1 MKKIVSILLV
11 ILLLSS
17 TLILSSCGWFPIAE
31 YQVKHYYPEGYTA
44 GFGPHHIYDPPYPR
58 FYWLET
64 YDELVEAMKSLESH
78 GSTFDKMAFSDY
90 EGELFDV
97 KYCITMRS
105 SEKVAFDENPYDRKA
120 SRVYIQSYAFFEDVT
135 LDELL
140 YSNVRNY
147 DYLTLSH
154 RGGDGEIDKFEPVPF
169 ENLTWEYMEDEDR
182 YYIMSGEN
190 LIFMIQRTK
199 NRETIEISDDVMEA
213 IVNSTV
219 CVGLE

>member
-44 GFGPHHIYDPPYPR
+44 GFGQHTIYDAPYPK

-78 GSTFDKMAFSDY
+78 GSTFNKMAFSDY

-97 KYCITMRS
+97 KYCITMSS
-105 SEKVAFDENPYDRKA
+105 SEKVAFGENPYDRKA
-120 SRVYIQSYAFFEDVT
+120 SRVFIQSYAFFENVT

-140 YSNVRNY
+140 YSYVGNY
-147 DYLTLSH
+147 DTLLLH
-154 RGGDGEIDKFEPVPF
+154 YCDDGKIDKFEPVPF
-169 ENLTWEYMEDEDR
+169 ENLTWEYIEFRDQC
-182 YYIMSGEN
+182 YIRNGEN
-190 LIFMIQRTK
+190 PIFMIQRTK
-199 NRETIEISDDVMEA
+199 NGETIEISDDVMEA